1 MKKVSQKNTLSSLVS
16 RKVHKIK
23 THWDGT
29 ERNHTHT
36 HTYSQT
42 IHKRVTLVEE
52 KLHFP
57 HLSQLVLSCLSFSTH
72 MGKEPNVV
80 EEKQSIMTFQQRH
93 EVLFLNNVGANFLR
107 HGEIDNAI
115 NSLSQA
121 LNAVKQCGHVLTSTT
136 TTTTTTTT
144 HQGLQNQHE
153 EEPPP
158 SKADEMEEE
167 EDEDEEL
174 DLEQYFTSI
183 LEWTSTTTSSC
194 SNYDGSPSA
203 TFMNGRVSSSAT
215 DVKMEDLEVDDV
227 DDSRMHHY
235 CQDFSSLSDC
245 SRCTT
250 GGSSPPLYV
259 YQSPLELPIDDDLSI
274 VYKVQCITILF
285 NLALSFQLKAKREEE
300 EMKYHHHRHHQ
311 QQQQSQHDNIPP
323 QYYGDGA
330 SLTNSMML
338 RNHWYHNSIALYE
351 LCYEVLNCGPSA
363 ALSSLSPSTDD
374 STTSTATPTTA
385 EAEATATN
393 DTSIIDGSIN
403 PGLHFLMILTN
414 NLGQCHDSLCNYDK
428 ARTCFEQ
435 LLSIQMYLVDSYGG
449 CFENDGTAGNVAAPP
464 QQRPLDG
471 STVAATSSTVLKHSG
486 SSHSLSSTAGMTP
499 WEGFVSNTSRL
510 VILLKRCAS
519 AA

>member
-1 MKKVSQKNTLSSLVS
+1 
-16 RKVHKIK
+16 
-23 THWDGT
+23 
-29 ERNHTHT
+29 
-36 HTYSQT
+36 
-42 IHKRVTLVEE
+42 
-52 KLHFP
+52 
-57 HLSQLVLSCLSFSTH
+57 
-72 MGKEPNVV
+72 
-80 EEKQSIMTFQQRH
+80 MTFQQRH

-136 TTTTTTTT
+136 TTTT
-144 HQGLQNQHE
+144 HRGLQNQHE

-194 SNYDGSPSA
+194 SNGSPSA

-215 DVKMEDLEVDDV
+215 DVKMDDLEVDDV

-311 QQQQSQHDNIPP
+311 QQQQSQHDNILP
-323 QYYGDGA
+323 QFYGDGA

-338 RNHWYHNSIALYE
+338 RNHWYHNSITLYE

-363 ALSSLSPSTDD
+363 ALSSLSSPSTDD

-449 CFENDGTAGNVAAPP
+449 CFENDGTSPATTGTTTSAAAAVVHHPHH
-464 QQRPLDG
+464 QSLDG
-471 STVAATSSTVLKHSG
+471 SNPTTTATSSSVLKHSS
-486 SSHSLSSTAGMTP
+486 SSHSLGSAVGMTP